1 MLLYLF
7 FFFLPDKETK
17 HIEAIWQLESVTL
30 NLGREQL
37 NTYTLSFGPLPVELA
52 SHSSHQRAVL
62 FP

>member
-1 MLLYLF
+1 MPLYLFF

-37 NTYTLSFGPLPVELA
+37 NTYMLSFGPLPAELA
-52 SHSSHQRAVL
+52 SHS
-62 FP
+62 